1 MPGEQGADMDIEIRQ
16 GLAEA
21 RALAAGHWR
30 ALAAYTG
37 LGVLVPFLLLSSEPI
52 FDLRT
57 IMALMVNTYGTYV
70 SGSITGP
77 LYLLGIVS
85 VIVAGAMFAAWNAIL
100 AEFREGYI
108 SEIMYGMVAGAAYL
122 IVNILLYAGIGVIAT
137 LPILLTIGI
146 AEWNALAG
154 SLADGA
160 YRLVLVVL
168 GTWIEARLCL
178 TGAIMGAGGRL
189 NPFPAIAES
198 WRATGQAQG
207 RLFGFYLA
215 LGTLFGLAVGGLILV
230 HGAVIWNNA
239 QAPGSALEM
248 AMSFAWV
255 LLFAAYFL
263 AKILVAAGF
272 LRAARPRAA
281 AAEVFA

>member
-1 MPGEQGADMDIEIRQ
+1 MDIEIGR

-21 RALAAGHWR
+21 RTLAGENR
-30 ALAAYTG
+30 GALAAYAG
-37 LGVLVPFLLLSSEPI
+37 LGVVLPFLLLSSEPI
-52 FDLRT
+52 FNLRT
-57 IMALMVNTYGTYV
+57 ILALMVSYGTYI

-85 VIVAGAMFAAWNAIL
+85 VIAAGAMLAAWSAIL

-108 SEIMYGMVAGAAYL
+108 AEIMYGMVAGAAYL
-122 IVNILLYAGIGVIAT
+122 IVNLLLYFGVGVVAT

-154 SLADGA
+154 SLVDGA
-160 YRLVLVVL
+160 YRLVMVIL

-189 NPFPAIAES
+189 NPLPAIAES
-198 WRATGQAQG
+198 WRTTGQAQW

-215 LGTLFGLAVGGLILV
+215 MGTLFGLALGGLILV
-230 HGAVIWNNA
+230 HGAVIWKNA
-239 QAPGSALEM
+239 EAPGTAPEI

-255 LLFAAYFL
+255 LLLAAYFL
-263 AKILVAAGF
+263 AKTLVAAGF
-272 LRAARPRAA
+272 FRAARPRAA

>member
-1 MPGEQGADMDIEIRQ
+1 MDIVIGR
-16 GLAEA
+16 GIAEA
-21 RALAAGHWR
+21 RALAGKNKG
-30 ALAAYTG
+30 ALAAYAG
-37 LGVLVPFLLLSSEPI
+37 LGVVLPFLLLSSEPI
-52 FDLRT
+52 FNLRT
-57 IMALMVNTYGTYV
+57 IIALMVNTYGTYI

-122 IVNILLYAGIGVIAT
+122 IVIILLYFSVGAIAT
-137 LPILLTIGI
+137 IPILLTIGA
-146 AEWNALAG
+146 AEWNASAG
-154 SLADGA
+154 GIVDGA
-160 YRLVLVVL
+160 FRLVLVVL

-189 NPFPAIAES
+189 NPFSAIAES
-198 WRATGQAQG
+198 WRSTAQAQW
-207 RLFGFYLA
+207 RLFGFYFA
-215 LGTLFGLAVGGLILV
+215 FGTLFGLALGGLILI
-230 HGAVIWNNA
+230 HSAVIWKNA
-239 QAPGSALEM
+239 QAPGSALEI

-255 LLFAAYFL
+255 LLLAAYFL

-272 LRAARPRAA
+272 LRAAGPRRA